1 MLDDQIGEG
10 METHMANSEI
20 ASELCSPEMA
30 LSAIE
35 ANLTPREKEEKCCDL
50 KINISNA
57 IRSKR
62 GHR

>member
-35 ANLTPREKEEKCCDL
+35 ANLTPREKEEKKL
-50 KINISNA
+50 
-57 IRSKR
+57 
-62 GHR
+62 